1 MILYFFFSGSEHST
15 RKRERAYHSESSEE
29 FSDIADDGDE
39 INEDG
44 EDSDGLPDGEDSD
57 GLPDGVAVHTTQNER
72 NNNHFPSQSPPAI
85 TETQLDSTPSEASVD
100 CTRKVDQQPSYSS
113 TSPLPVSQLDSRGTS
128 RPLEAAMMCSD
139 CGEPCATNEAFDIH
153 ILEKHSGPIP
163 HVSSSKSFNQ
173 VSPAEPELS
182 SSSAIQLKSLVVNHH
197 WNRGS
202 DFKFSQQT
210 EF

>member
-1 MILYFFFSGSEHST
+1 MFISFFFFFSLEQSSLILYFFFQAQST
-15 RKRERAYHSESSEE
+15 AQGNVRERTISESSEE

-39 INEDG
+39 INE
-44 EDSDGLPDGEDSD
+44 DGEDSD

-173 VSPAEPELS
+173 VSPPQPNDLLS
-182 SSSAIQLKSLVVNHH
+182 KVKEIKKYA
-197 WNRGS
+197 
-202 DFKFSQQT
+202 
-210 EF
+210 